1 MAYKSVSSVLFL
13 EVLYSG
19 LSLVGRNLMLCKDS
33 GKAINCPDYGRRV
46 KLEQTNSEKDFDR
59 WSGDEENFCKSDS
72 KNFKWWAGQWQPDV
86 SSDLSSHLSVFGSH
100 YWRWN
105 LVLSVWPWNKM
116 PKHAVENANFTKT
129 KKGTNVAI
137 AGQENACLLFGLE
150 GHSSLWIH

>member
-59 WSGDEENFCKSDS
+59 
-72 KNFKWWAGQWQPDV
+72 
-86 SSDLSSHLSVFGSH
+86 
-100 YWRWN
+100 
-105 LVLSVWPWNKM
+105 
-116 PKHAVENANFTKT
+116 
-129 KKGTNVAI
+129 
-137 AGQENACLLFGLE
+137 
-150 GHSSLWIH
+150 